1 MTYLLLSLSFY
12 LNNQTCG
19 FYVSSLYFIYWET
32 ENKRD
37 QMTCAELHRA
47 SLVAQLVK
55 NPPAMQ
61 ETACNEETWFDH
73 WVGKFPC
80 KRK

>member
-1 MTYLLLSLSFY
+1 MIYLLLSLSFY
-12 LNNQTCG
+12 LNNQTCK

-47 SLVAQLVK
+47 SLVAQPVK

-61 ETACNEETWFDH
+61 ETWFDH
-73 WVGKFPC
+73 WVGEIPW